1 MNCLQFRRQI
11 GAEPQSRD
19 PELLAHRDECAQCM
33 AVWQRA
39 QRFEQEL
46 MAAMAVTVPEGLVDR
61 VLLAQSTGARQRQV
75 SHRRGW
81 LAIAAS
87 VLIVVGGGSMVWRQT
102 LSGSLPTLA
111 VDHMAGEMG
120 SLAMT
125 QAIPPN
131 SVTAG
136 FAARGLSL
144 RGPMPGGIT
153 YVHDCRVGSYAAVH
167 LVSRVGNMP
176 VVALYLPNKKIAAP
190 DGFER
195 DGWKGRE
202 LPLRD
207 GTLIVLARHPSE
219 QQLDTAESDWRAAID
234 GFDSPVLSQL

>member
-1 MNCLQFRRQI
+1 MNCLQFRRLI

-19 PELLAHRDECAQCM
+19 PALLAHRDECAPCM

-46 MAAMAVTVPEGLVDR
+46 MSAMAVAVPEGLIDR

-75 SHRRGW
+75 ARRRGW
-81 LAIAAS
+81 MAIAAS
-87 VLIVVGGGSMVWRQT
+87 VLIVVG
-102 LSGSLPTLA
+102 LA
-111 VDHMAGEMG
+111 VEHMAGEMG

-125 QAIPPN
+125 QTIPPN

-136 FAARGLSL
+136 FAARGLRL
-144 RGPMPGGIT
+144 RGPVPTAVT
-153 YVHDCRVGSYAAVH
+153 YVHDCHVGSYPAVH
-167 LVSRVGNMP
+167 LVSRVGDMP
-176 VVALYLPNKKIAAP
+176 VVALYLPSRKIAAP

-195 DGWKGRE
+195 DDWKGRE

-234 GFDSPVLSQL
+234 GFDSPALSQL